1 VTGTAVLSAYGPGT
15 ETLLWGVLSGRS
27 AFAPVQRFDVSARRA
42 GFAAA
47 MAGSPQ
53 LDAEVARAVSEAC
66 DLAVAGDGLDRG
78 AALLVTRP
86 DRNVP
91 ITA

>member
-15 ETLLWGVLSGRS
+15 ETPLWGVLSRRS

-47 MAGSPQ
+47 MAGSP
-53 LDAEVARAVSEAC
+53 LF
-66 DLAVAGDGLDRG
+66 LAIHGHP
-78 AALLVTRP
+78 AAP
-86 DRNVP
+86 CC
-91 ITA
+91 